1 MIENND
7 KKSLKIFWNFTLKLK
22 DNALK
27 SFENKLKMIIKNVK
41 KYFIKTQSPEEV
53 FKLIKYQE
61 NLFSL
66 TE

>member
-22 DNALK
+22 DNDLK